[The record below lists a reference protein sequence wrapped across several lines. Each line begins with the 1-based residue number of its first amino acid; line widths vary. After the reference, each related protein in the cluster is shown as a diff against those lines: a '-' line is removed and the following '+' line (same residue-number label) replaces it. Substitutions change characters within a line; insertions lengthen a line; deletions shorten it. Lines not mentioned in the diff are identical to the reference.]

1 MKLLLM
7 GGTGWLGH
15 HIALQLEKAGVP
27 FTILTR
33 GKKAEFK
40 DVIDRVPTIIAD
52 KKDDAAMKEVFKTRY
67 THIIDTVPTLES
79 IASVK
84 KYATSCEHYI
94 HCSSTGGYAPLPFVP
109 CNETAFYKGFAR
121 GTGWDKKR
129 IYDETVMEM
138 YRKEGFPV
146 TVIRPCY
153 ITGPGML
160 PLDNFGGRRED
171 FIRDIVNE
179 AVLDVPDDGQALLQP
194 IHVYDLATSFV
205 LSLTHPRS
213 IGQIYNIC
221 LDYAF
226 PLNRYLEITASVFGK
241 KPVIN
246 YMKLADMQKKH
257 AGKIDEIGLNFL
269 STHMCF
275 DIVKACRDL
284 DYKPHCSPE
293 DAVEETALW
302 AAETT
307 GVKF

>member
-1 MKLLLM
+1 MKILLM

-15 HIALQLEKAGVP
+15 HIARQLAKAGYE

-33 GKKAEFK
+33 GQKAQFK
-40 DVIDRVPTIIAD
+40 DVADEFPTIIAD
-52 KKDDAAMKEVFKTRY
+52 KKDEASMRDVFKTRY
-67 THIIDTVPTLES
+67 THIIDTVPTVES
-79 IASVK
+79 ITWVK
-84 KYATSCEHYI
+84 KYAMGVEHYI
-94 HCSSTGGYAPLPFVP
+94 HCSSTGGYAPLPFIP

-129 IYDETVMEM
+129 IYDEMVMEM
-138 YRKEGFPV
+138 YQKEGFPV

-179 AVLDVPDDGQALLQP
+179 VPLDVPVDGQALLQP
-194 IHVYDLATSFV
+194 IHVYDLASSFV
-205 LSLTHPRS
+205 LALTHQRS

-221 LDYAF
+221 LDHAL
-226 PLNRYLEITASVFGK
+226 PLNQYLEVNAAVFGK

-246 YMKLADMQKKH
+246 YMSVEEMQKKH
-257 AGKIDEIGLNFL
+257 AGHIDEIGLRFV

-275 DIVKACRDL
+275 SIDKAIHDL
-284 DYKPHCSPE
+284 DYRPHCTPE
-293 DAVEETALW
+293 AAIEETALW
-302 AAETT
+302 AAEIT